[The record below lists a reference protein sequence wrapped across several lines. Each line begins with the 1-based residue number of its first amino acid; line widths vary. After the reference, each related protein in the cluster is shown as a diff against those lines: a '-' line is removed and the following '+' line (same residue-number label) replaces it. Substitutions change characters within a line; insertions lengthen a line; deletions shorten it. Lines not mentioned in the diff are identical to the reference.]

1 MKRRLREEDGS
12 FSDTSFVVLDNQF
25 AEVFKNPAVIHLV
38 CDETN
43 NKIRTTQ
50 RWGRQRQRHR
60 DKGST
65 TGLKECTHSL
75 SWYYLAMIDAGRKD
89 LRPSNI
95 ANKMSIDGHLTMSRW
110 ILEMVRKKI
119 KLIDEC
125 YRSGVVH
132 IRNQHTDWDSEG
144 RVVIVTHA
152 EKNIENQKG
161 GHHIL
166 RAEKYG
172 WRQYEKQIQETINEL
187 IRLRQVL
194 ADGRC
199 DGDKSKGGK

>member
-1 MKRRLREEDGS
+1 MQKRFRKKNGS
-12 FSDTSFVVLDNQF
+12 LSDTSFVVLNNQF
-25 AEVFKNPAVIHLV
+25 AEVFKKPAIIHLV

-50 RWGRQRQRHR
+50 RWGRLRKRHR

-75 SWYYLAMIDAGRKD
+75 SWYYLTMIGESRKD

-95 ANKMSIDGHLTMSRW
+95 DNKMSIDGHLTMSRW

-132 IRNQHTDWDSEG
+132 IRNQHTDYDDKG
-144 RVVIVTHA
+144 RVVIVTHV

-172 WRQYEKQIQETINEL
+172 WSQYENQIEQTIDEL

-194 ADGRC
+194 ADGYC
-199 DGDKSKGGK
+199 DGDKAKGGE